1 MKYRTFPNSDVTVSE
16 LGFGLWT
23 LSTGWWG
30 DVDQAQAIRL
40 LHRAHDLGVTFY
52 DAADT
57 YGNGKSEELLAK
69 AFKGRRGRVVL
80 ATKVGYDIY
89 GPDTHAD
96 AQTHRGQAE
105 LPQNWDPTYIR
116 FAVEKCL
123 ERLQTEVIDFLQLHN
138 CKMDCVRADALY
150 EELGRLKSEGKIRLW
165 GGAFGPAIGWLYE
178 SIELM
183 ERRRPDGVQM
193 IWNLL
198 EQHPG
203 TRMVEVGGPLDVG
216 FVTRVTHS
224 SGLLEGKYTADTVF
238 PEGDHRRHR
247 PRSWLVNGLK
257 KVEKLG
263 FLTEGTGRTLGQ
275 AALKWLLAEP
285 KVVSNLPNIYG
296 AEQLE
301 EFAAVSDVPDLT
313 AGELKRIR
321 ELYETNFGIEEE
333 PMKYKGTMTEA
344 QYSAS
349 S

>member
-1 MKYRTFPNSDVTVSE
+1 MKYRTFPNSNVTVSE

-30 DVDQAQAIRL
+30 DVDETKAIAL
-40 LHRAHDLGVTFY
+40 LHQACDLGVTFF

-57 YGNGKSEELLAK
+57 YGNGKSEELLAN
-69 AFKGRRGRVVL
+69 AFRDRRDKVVY
-80 ATKVGYDIY
+80 ATKVGYNIY
-89 GPDTHAD
+89 DPAIRPSAG
-96 AQTHRGQAE
+96 RGQAE
-105 LPQNWDPTYIR
+105 LPQNWDPKYIR

-123 ERLQTEVIDFLQLHN
+123 ERLQTDVIDFLQLHN
-138 CKMDCVRADALY
+138 CKMDCVRADGLY
-150 EELGRLKSEGKIRLW
+150 EELGRLKDQGKIRLW

-178 SIELM
+178 SIDLM
-183 ERRRPDGVQM
+183 ELRKPDGVQM

-203 TRMVEVGGPLDVG
+203 TRMVEAGKPLGVG

-224 SGLLEGKYTADTVF
+224 SGLLEGKYTEDTVF

-257 KVEKLG
+257 KVEKLA
-263 FLTEGTGRTLGQ
+263 FLTDGTGRTLGQ

-285 KVVSNLPNIYG
+285 AVVSNLPNIYG

-301 EFAAVSDVPDLT
+301 EFAAASDVPDLT
-313 AGELKRIR
+313 ANELKRVQ
-321 ELYETNFGIEEE
+321 ELYQSNFGIDEA
-333 PMKYKGTMTEA
+333 PMQYKGTMTEA